1 MRPASLS
8 DGPSLDAR
16 TVSFKYDPFD
26 RRIYKSSSSGTSIFA
41 YDLGNLAE
49 ETNSSGA
56 VIARYDQTDGL
67 DEPVAMLRN
76 ATTSYYET
84 DGLGT
89 VTSLS
94 TSTGALAETYTYDS
108 FGNTTNSSGSLT
120 NPFQYTSR
128 EFDTESNLY
137 FYRAR
142 YYDPQAGRFLSED
155 PLGPKD
161 EGPNL
166 YAYVSNNPI
175 MSVDPLG
182 RYKIDKS
189 CTNHPCISIGG
200 GGPNDPSQAPHQA
213 NVQQLIQQTADAA
226 CSDLNGITD
235 LKLRSCLQK
244 RCKSRKIKCSD
255 NCSQQPKQQAGN
267 APYHGSTGTL
277 CLDSIGTPPWT
288 TPQDFG
294 GTIIHEWAHT
304 CGWHH
309 GQGQGVPNDPGPDKP

>member
-244 RCKSRKIKCSD
+244 RCKSGKIKCSD